1 MASFLAQVSVRSLL
15 GLSYS
20 LATQM
25 LRMIIWGMSWNASQA
40 RYLLKDWFYMLC
52 VNPLY
57 VNTMQ
62 NGTALILKDPVLCY
76 KLDLL
81 LCSTFNIW
89 PGVAI
94 GLETNMSNS

>member
-1 MASFLAQVSVRSLL
+1 
-15 GLSYS
+15 
-20 LATQM
+20 
-25 LRMIIWGMSWNASQA
+25 
-40 RYLLKDWFYMLC
+40 MLC